1 MTMKNLMI
9 IFLVMFVSL
18 QAFAQ
23 EKTASSK
30 SQVSDLP
37 TLTASYYLAIYSDNT
52 YQVLQADVVKNM
64 MAGKSKS
71 TKVAQQFIAL
81 ASVSKSAGSNT
92 TPQRL
97 PFEIGETYGL
107 AGTPG
112 TPTPRYCSCIDD
124 DPNEICEARYVR
136 CDTGTCQVCCGYA
149 SESIRADFY
158 DFYEGLEG
166 QGIMIKKK

>member
-23 EKTASSK
+23 EKTASSEL
-30 SQVSDLP
+30 QASDLP

-52 YQVLQADVVKNM
+52 YQVLQADAVRNM
-64 MAGKSKS
+64 MTGKSKS
-71 TKVAQQFIAL
+71 TKIAEQLIAL
-81 ASVSKSAGSNT
+81 ASVSKSASSST
-92 TPQRL
+92 TTQRL
-97 PFEIGETYGL
+97 PFD
-107 AGTPG
+107 AGRIASTGG
-112 TPTPRYCSCIDD
+112 TTAPKYCACIDD
-124 DPNEICEARYVR
+124 DPDEVCETRYVR

-149 SESIRADFY
+149 SESIRINFY
-158 DFYEGLEG
+158 AFYEGLEG